1 MTPTRSRRLARPRS
15 RLAAVAALVPAMLLL
30 PPFAAGARAQPAR
43 DPASRERGIHGL
55 AWAPPRLRRPTTIV
69 VDQRTPTLNLDNA
82 RDYRIKLPRRP
93 LTLPNGLAING
104 GHNVV
109 LIGGRIEVPAAT
121 AVKGAHVG
129 RGLYLLNQ
137 TGTVHVEGLRIG
149 GRGLTEGIDLG
160 QPFHNT
166 VQLENIHIDRVRYP
180 AGLPTHP
187 DLLQTWSG
195 PGVLRVDRFA
205 GATEYQGMFLNP
217 EELGSSR
224 PRLFDLRNIAISGAG
239 PRAAYLLWQATPFPL
254 RVSGV
259 TVRTAVARS
268 SRLLFWPNPQ
278 TWGDARVASAGGARA
293 TARVRAG
300 AAYRTPGYAR

>member
-1 MTPTRSRRLARPRS
+1 
-15 RLAAVAALVPAMLLL
+15 MLLV
-30 PPFAAGARAQPAR
+30 PPFAAGVRAQPAR
-43 DPASRERGIHGL
+43 DPASHARLRHGL
-55 AWAPPRLRRPTTIV
+55 AWAPPRLRHPRTIV

-82 RDYRIKLPRRP
+82 RDYRIKLPRKP
-93 LTLPNGLAING
+93 LRLLNGLAING

-109 LIGGRIEVPAAT
+109 LVGGRIEVPAT
-121 AVKGAHVG
+121 RPVKGAHVG

-160 QPFHNT
+160 QPFRNT

-195 PGVLRVDRFA
+195 PGVLRVDRFE
-205 GATEYQGMFLNP
+205 GTTEYQGMFLNP

-224 PRLFDLRNIAISGAG
+224 PRLFDLRNVAINGSG
-239 PRAAYLLWQATPFPL
+239 PRAAYLLWQATPFQL
-254 RVSGV
+254 RVTGV
-259 TVRTAVARS
+259 TVRTTAARS
-268 SRLLFWPNPQ
+268 SRLLFWPSPQ
-278 TWGDARVASAGGARA
+278 TWGSARVAAAGGSRA

-300 AAYRTPGYAR
+300 ATYRTPGYAR

>member
-1 MTPTRSRRLARPRS
+1 MTPRLSRRWARPPS
-15 RLAAVAALVPAMLLL
+15 SLMAVVALVPATLLM
-30 PPFAAGARAQPAR
+30 PPFAAAVRAQPTR
-43 DPASRERGIHGL
+43 DPGTHKRATHGL
-55 AWAPPRLRRPTTIV
+55 AWAPPRLHRPQTIV

-82 RDYRIKLPRRP
+82 RDYRIKLPRKA
-93 LTLPNGLAING
+93 LNLPNGLAISG
-104 GHNVV
+104 GHDIV
-109 LIGGRIEVPAAT
+109 LIGGRIEVPAT
-121 AVKGAHVG
+121 TSVKGAHG
-129 RGLYLLNQ
+129 RGLYLRNQ

-160 QPFHNT
+160 QPFRNT

-205 GATEYQGMFLNP
+205 GTTEYQGMFLNP

-224 PRLFDLRNIAISGAG
+224 PRVFDLRNVAINGSG
-239 PRAAYLLWQATPFPL
+239 PRAAYLLWQATPFQL
-254 RVSGV
+254 RVTGV
-259 TVRTAVARS
+259 TVRTTAARS

-278 TWGDARVASAGGARA
+278 TWGGARVAAAGGTHAS
-293 TARVRAG
+293 ARVRAG
-300 AAYRTPGYAR
+300 ATYRTPGYAR